1 MLLFL
6 ALSMSFNFGM
16 SYATNSSSSTNQN
29 IQSSNTS
36 TSNSSIKTASNTV
49 KTVSTNPTKTIRVLI
64 YNGNG
69 AITSCV
75 NGIKTA
81 LTSANNNNL
90 VPGYY
95 FTYATSTSITSSVL
109 ANYDLLAMP
118 GGDSGKAY
126 LSYVSQSAVRNFVS
140 SGHGFLGICAGAYA
154 SSYYVG
160 GSGVSYY
167 GWGVAPHVSSKVYN
181 HEGNLQVT
189 MTTSASQLLGSS
201 GTTTIVHYNGPAM
214 YGSGFTRFASYSSGT
229 YSGYAAIVG
238 DTYGNGRSVLSGPHP
253 ELDPQN
259 PTLIAKMI
267 IWATNVTPTTTSK
280 TFTMSQI
287 STAAKTVKTY
297 VDSNNK
303 LPSYVTISGTQI
315 TMAQFLNL
323 VTSDLLNVNRA
334 STSAITLK
342 TVSTPVK
349 TSTSVT
355 AGNILKTEYLKLAT
369 NINSYFNT
377 NNRAPSYVSSSLGK
391 ISLGSAVYLYSK
403 IMVYYAANNRLP
415 SYVSVKN
422 WSF

>member
-6 ALSMSFNFGM
+6 ALSLSFNFGM
-16 SYATNSSSSTNQN
+16 SYATNSSSTTTQN
-29 IQSSNTS
+29 IQSSNTT
-36 TSNSSIKTASNTV
+36 TSNSSIKTASTTT
-49 KTVSTNPTKTIRVLI
+49 KKVSTTPTKTIKVLI

-81 LTSANNNNL
+81 LNSANTNNL

-95 FTYATSTSITSSVL
+95 FTYATSTSITPSIL
-109 ANYDLLAMP
+109 TNYDLLAMP
-118 GGDSGKAY
+118 GGSSGKTY
-126 LSYVSQSAVRNFVS
+126 LNSVSQSAVRNFVS

-154 SSYYVG
+154 GSKAVYSGSTLYYN
-160 GSGVSYY
+160 
-167 GWGVAPHVSSKVYN
+167 GWGVAPHVYSKVYN
-181 HEGNLQVT
+181 HEGNLQFS
-189 MTTSASQLLGSS
+189 MTTSGSQLLGTS

-259 PTLIAKMI
+259 PTLIARMI
-267 IWATNVTPTTTSK
+267 IWATNVTPTPTSK

-303 LPSYVTISGTQI
+303 LPSYVTISGTQV

-323 VTSDLLNVNRA
+323 VTSNLLNVNSG

-342 TVSTPVK
+342 TVATPTK
-349 TSTSVT
+349 TTTSIR
-355 AGNILKTEYLKLAT
+355 AGNILKTEYLKLAN
-369 NINSYFNT
+369 NIKSYFNT
-377 NNRAPSYVSSSLGK
+377 NNRAPSYVNSSLGK
-391 ISLGSAVYLYSK
+391 ISLGSAVYFYSK
-403 IMVYYAANNRLP
+403 IMVLYR
-415 SYVSVKN
+415 
-422 WSF
+422 

>member
-1 MLLFL
+1 
-6 ALSMSFNFGM
+6 MSLNFGM
-16 SYATNSSSSTNQN
+16 SYATNSSSTTTQN
-29 IQSSNTS
+29 IQSSNTA
-36 TSNSSIKTASNTV
+36 TSNSSIKTTSTTT
-49 KTVSTNPTKTIRVLI
+49 KKVSTTPTKTIRVLI
-64 YNGNG
+64 YSGNG

-81 LTSANNNNL
+81 LTSANINNL

-95 FTYATSTSITSSVL
+95 FTYATSTSITSSIL

-118 GGDSGKAY
+118 GGDSGKKY
-126 LSYVSQSAVRNFVS
+126 INSVSQSAVRNFVS

-160 GSGVSYY
+160 GSGVSYN
-167 GWGVAPHVSSKVYN
+167 GWGVAPHVYSKVYN
-181 HEGNLQVT
+181 HEGNLQVS
-189 MTTSASQLLGSS
+189 MTTSGSQLLGTS
-201 GTTTIVHYNGPAM
+201 GTSTIAHYNGPAM

-238 DTYGNGRSVLSGPHP
+238 DTYGSGRSILSGPHP

-259 PTLIAKMI
+259 PTLIASMI

-287 STAAKTVKTY
+287 NAAAKTVKTY

-303 LPSYVTISGTQI
+303 LPSYVTISGTQV

-323 VTSDLLNVNRA
+323 VTSDLLNVNSG
-334 STSAITLK
+334 STSAISLK
-342 TVSTPVK
+342 TVATPTK
-349 TSTSVT
+349 TTTSVT
-355 AGNILKTEYLKLAT
+355 AGNILKTEYVKLAN
-369 NINSYFNT
+369 NIKSYFNT
-377 NNRAPSYVSSSLGK
+377 NNRAPSYVNSSLGK
-391 ISLGSAVYLYSK
+391 ISLGSAVYFYSK

-415 SYVSVKN
+415 SYVTVKN
-422 WSF
+422 WNF